1 MFCLNIKD
9 YFITSNVTNFSFL
22 VEVDNSTT
30 SGDDD
35 IEFKSSTTPTVSKN
49 DDFLFVILI
58 LFDNLE

>member
-9 YFITSNVTNFSFL
+9 YFITSNFTNLSLL

-35 IEFKSSTTPTVSKN
+35 IELKSSITPAVSKN
-49 DDFLFVILI
+49 DII
-58 LFDNLE
+58 